1 MAVLAISAVTASA
14 CGSPPAQTRSA
25 PHSPSAAPPIS
36 VVRDAGTGQPV
47 WDIALAAPRRAVAAL
62 SDGLDTSANAGHSWT
77 VSQPSSFL
85 VPASLDLV
93 SGQVVFAAEH
103 GKVFRTVDGGRTWQS
118 LRPPSARTYAVD
130 FWTAN
135 AGVAMVPDRTGPSSG
150 YFVTRDGARNWQ
162 RFRVPGWSL
171 LGGGVPAT
179 PGGDL
184 VQSSVCFAPG
194 GTGWAVASRAGGV
207 SVLVSPD
214 GGRRWRV
221 AIPARL
227 LPRVSPALPAT
238 YPVAVAGCTGHAVWA
253 VVTQWDQYGR
263 MRAIDLLH
271 TVNLGRSWL
280 DVARSFFRFSGVHPL
295 AVPAP
300 PGGPTT
306 LPTAL
311 NHIAWLT
318 APGPSAAWLG
328 LTDSQGLAEGYAATG
343 NGGLT
348 WRLRSFPG
356 SGVCPPPARSAT
368 GLPAQHY
375 LVALT
380 ALSARVAWMVLAA
393 KINAAPAYLY
403 GTANGGA
410 TWTAITRFGTSSQQR
425 LPRTGTCSA
434 GG

>member
-62 SDGLDTSANAGHSWT
+62 SDGLDTSANTGQSWT

-207 SVLVSPD
+207 SVLVSP
-214 GGRRWRV
+214 
-221 AIPARL
+221 
-227 LPRVSPALPAT
+227 
-238 YPVAVAGCTGHAVWA
+238 
-253 VVTQWDQYGR
+253 
-263 MRAIDLLH
+263 
-271 TVNLGRSWL
+271 
-280 DVARSFFRFSGVHPL
+280 
-295 AVPAP
+295 
-300 PGGPTT
+300 
-306 LPTAL
+306 
-311 NHIAWLT
+311 
-318 APGPSAAWLG
+318 
-328 LTDSQGLAEGYAATG
+328 
-343 NGGLT
+343 
-348 WRLRSFPG
+348 
-356 SGVCPPPARSAT
+356 
-368 GLPAQHY
+368 
-375 LVALT
+375 
-380 ALSARVAWMVLAA
+380 
-393 KINAAPAYLY
+393 
-403 GTANGGA
+403 
-410 TWTAITRFGTSSQQR
+410 
-425 LPRTGTCSA
+425 A
-434 GG
+434 GGESRFRHDCCPESLRHSRPPTRSPWPAAQVTPSGR